1 MNLRKCISCGKRDN
15 KFRFIRINKIKN
27 GDSKF
32 EIRISNFNTTNHVDG
47 RTAYL
52 CPNNECLSL
61 ARKKSRIERSLK
73 CKIDKSVYD
82 EIDNLLNLK
91 K

>member
-1 MNLRKCISCGKRDN
+1 MNLRKCISCGKRDY
-15 KFRFIRINKIKN
+15 KFKFIRIKKIKN

-32 EIRISNFNTTNHVDG
+32 EIRISDSNTTNHVDG

>member
-15 KFRFIRINKIKN
+15 KFGFIRINRIKN
-27 GDSKF
+27 GNSKF
-32 EIRISNFNTTNHVDG
+32 EIRVSSFNTTNHVDG

-52 CPNNECLSL
+52 CPNSECLSL
-61 ARKKSRIERSLK
+61 AKKKSRIEKSLK
-73 CKIDKSVYD
+73 CKIDKSIYD
-82 EIDNLLNLK
+82 EIDNILNLK